1 MVDLFYRSFEERF
14 YAPRSVIKNLRK
26 QYLGFCKP
34 LADLYYGAPCFDIG
48 CGRGEWLELLLELG
62 FSAHGVD
69 LDEGMLQACK
79 ELNLSASKGD
89 AIEHLARLPNESQA
103 IVTAFHVVE
112 HISFNQLVTLVSNAL
127 RVLKPGGLLIMETPN
142 PENIVVA
149 TRNFYLDPT
158 HQRPIPPLLLE
169 FLPEYHG
176 FSRTKTI
183 RLQQNPHLETAESP
197 NLNDVIEGASPDYAV
212 IGQKKAEPKVL
223 KLFDEEFLVDRGL
236 TTHSLA
242 ARYDKSRG
250 EVIKGTVAIAQR
262 ALSSAD
268 AASTAAQQAL
278 SSADA
283 ASGVAQQAFA
293 DSRLTRELIANV
305 EAALQHYQHLT
316 AITEQRVND
325 LLNST
330 SWRVT
335 APLRWLSTALRKLL
349 GVPWRVFRFGVR
361 ALMLPVMRFVLARP
375 SLRQA
380 LRSALKR
387 FPSVAHRLHLLAIHR
402 GLVPAPATP
411 SPVPPTPAAEPGPP
425 LTPPAKR
432 IYDELK
438 KAIEQ
443 RNKETQNP

>member
-1 MVDLFYRSFEERF
+1 
-14 YAPRSVIKNLRK
+14 
-26 QYLGFCKP
+26 
-34 LADLYYGAPCFDIG
+34 
-48 CGRGEWLELLLELG
+48 
-62 FSAHGVD
+62 
-69 LDEGMLQACK
+69 
-79 ELNLSASKGD
+79 
-89 AIEHLARLPNESQA
+89 
-103 IVTAFHVVE
+103 
-112 HISFNQLVTLVSNAL
+112 
-127 RVLKPGGLLIMETPN
+127 
-142 PENIVVA
+142 
-149 TRNFYLDPT
+149 
-158 HQRPIPPLLLE
+158 
-169 FLPEYHG
+169 
-176 FSRTKTI
+176 
-183 RLQQNPHLETAESP
+183 
-197 NLNDVIEGASPDYAV
+197 
-212 IGQKKAEPKVL
+212 
-223 KLFDEEFLVDRGL
+223 
-236 TTHSLA
+236 
-242 ARYDKSRG
+242 
-250 EVIKGTVAIAQR
+250 VIKGTVAIAQR
-262 ALSSAD
+262 ALSSADAASTAAQQALSSAD